1 MKTFEKLRQEA
12 TEDNPLRL
20 NYTGFELVMMGWELG
35 ASYDKYE
42 SPYCLDDYFELV
54 VYPDRMECLI
64 LCSDNEWVP
73 TTSGFCGDIDGA
85 KADLERLANPSPK
98 DKEQMIGELS
108 YWEDVDAINYV
119 FDYYKHGG
127 LHLSEHLNLLK
138 FNN

>member
-1 MKTFEKLRQEA
+1 MKIFEKLRQEV

-35 ASYDKYE
+35 GSYDNNEGAYSLE
-42 SPYCLDDYFELV
+42 DYFELV

-64 LCSDNEWVP
+64 LCSDNDWVP
-73 TTSGFCGDIDGA
+73 TIDGFCGDINGA
-85 KADLERLANPSPK
+85 IADLERLANPSPK

-108 YWEDVDAINYV
+108 HWDDVDAINYV
-119 FDYYKHGG
+119 FDYYKNGG

-138 FNN
+138 FKN